1 MKRSRHYSR
10 GAHARNVVK
19 WGDGKNVEASLRGDS
34 EAVLCRVLDS
44 MANGVIAID
53 REGTIFVFND
63 AAARLLGVEKGKALG
78 RNLLSI
84 VPNSGLVNVLRT
96 GEAETG
102 RPQPVGARTVIA
114 NRAPMFRDG
123 ELIGA
128 VSVFQ
133 DVTEMEKMSRELDS
147 TRALVRTLEEVLSG
161 AGEWMVVVDV
171 NGIVTMISE
180 EYAEFNGTTVAD
192 AVGKHVTE
200 VVENTRMH
208 VVAKTGVAEIGERQ
222 TIHGRALIV
231 NRIPL
236 RDGDRVIGAY
246 GRVVFKT
253 VEQLR
258 ELASKM
264 NLLESKVKYYEEE
277 LTHLR
282 GARYTFGSIVGA
294 GPVITAAKEEAE
306 RASRTDSTVLL
317 RGETGTGKEL
327 FAHAIHAAGPR
338 RAGPFIKLNC
348 AAVPAELLESELF
361 GYEEGAFTGARR
373 GGEPGK
379 FELAAGGTL
388 FLDEIGDM
396 PLPMQAKLLR
406 VLQEKEVDRL
416 GGTGSRRLDLR
427 LIAATGR
434 NLEEMVGQGTFRADL
449 YYRVN
454 VIPIRIPPLREHSE
468 DLGAIAEAFLA
479 RLSADTGEPKR
490 RLSGELLEILR
501 AYPWHGNVRELQNGL
516 ERAVAMSPREVLRP
530 EHFPAHLLRFGHG
543 VRKGAIPVSAGA
555 DGEETPAIAPGSLA
569 SVKAE
574 AERSAIVSALAAAGG
589 NRTKAA
595 ELLRIHRVKL
605 HEKIKRFGIA
615 GPPGRNK

>member
-1 MKRSRHYSR
+1 
-10 GAHARNVVK
+10 
-19 WGDGKNVEASLRGDS
+19 LRGDS
-34 EAVLCRVLDS
+34 EAILCRVLDS

-78 RNLLSI
+78 KNLLSI

-147 TRALVRTLEEVLSG
+147 TRALARTLEEVLAG
-161 AGEWMVVVDV
+161 AGEWMVVVDA

-192 AVGKHVTE
+192 AVGKHVTQ
-200 VVENTRMH
+200 VIENTRMH
-208 VVAKTGVAEIGERQ
+208 VVAKTGVAEIGERM

-236 RDGDRVIGAY
+236 KDGDRVIGAY

-282 GARYTFGSIVGA
+282 GARYTFGSIVGTGA
-294 GPVITAAKEEAE
+294 AITAAKEEAE

-373 GGEPGK
+373 GGKPGK

-406 VLQEKEVDRL
+406 VLQEKEIDRL

-490 RLSGELLEILR
+490 RLSAELLDILR
-501 AYPWHGNVRELQNGL
+501 AHPWPGNVRELQNGL

-530 EHFPAHLLRFGHG
+530 EHFLSHLLRFEHG
-543 VRKGAIPVSAGA
+543 VRKEATPGAAEA
-555 DGEETPAIAPGSLA
+555 DGEETWAKAPGSLA

-574 AERSAIVSALAAAGG
+574 AERSAILSALAAVGG
-589 NRTKAA
+589 NRTRAA

-605 HEKIKRFGIA
+605 HEKIKRYGIA
-615 GPPGRNK
+615 GPPGPKK

>member
-1 MKRSRHYSR
+1 M
-10 GAHARNVVK
+10 
-19 WGDGKNVEASLRGDS
+19 RGDS
-34 EAVLCRVLDS
+34 EAILCRVLDS

-78 RNLLSI
+78 KNLLSI

-96 GEAETG
+96 GDAEAG

-147 TRALVRTLEEVLSG
+147 TRALARTLEEVLAG
-161 AGEWMVVVDV
+161 AGEWMVVVDA

-192 AVGKHVTE
+192 AVGKHVTQ
-200 VVENTRMH
+200 VIENTRMH
-208 VVAKTGVAEIGERQ
+208 VVAKTGVAEIGERM

-236 RDGDRVIGAY
+236 KDGDRVIGAY

-294 GPVITAAKEEAE
+294 GAAITAAKEEAE

-327 FAHAIHAAGPR
+327 FAHAIHAAGSR

-373 GGEPGK
+373 GGKPGK

-454 VIPIRIPPLREHSE
+454 VIPIRIPPLREHPE

-490 RLSGELLEILR
+490 RLSAELLEILR
-501 AYPWHGNVRELQNGL
+501 AHPWPGNVRELQNGL

-530 EHFPAHLLRFGHG
+530 EHFPAHLLRFAHG
-543 VRKGAIPVSAGA
+543 ARKEATPGTAVAE
-555 DGEETPAIAPGSLA
+555 GEETWARPPGSLA

-574 AERSAIVSALAAAGG
+574 AERSAILSALAAVGG

-605 HEKIKRFGIA
+605 HEKIRRYGIA
-615 GPPGRNK
+615 GPSAPEK

>member
-1 MKRSRHYSR
+1 MQ
-10 GAHARNVVK
+10 
-19 WGDGKNVEASLRGDS
+19 GDS
-34 EAVLCRVLDS
+34 EAILCRVIDS
-44 MANGVIAID
+44 MANGLIAID

-63 AAARLLGVEKGKALG
+63 AAERLLGMEKGKALG
-78 RNLLSI
+78 KNLLSI

-102 RPQPVGARTVIA
+102 RPQAVGARTVIA

-147 TRALVRTLEEVLSG
+147 TRALVRTLEEVLGG
-161 AGEWMVVVDV
+161 AGEWMVVVDA

-180 EYAEFNGTTVAD
+180 EYAKFNGTTVAD
-192 AVGKHVTE
+192 AVGKHATQVI
-200 VVENTRMH
+200 ENTRMH

-222 TIHGRALIV
+222 SIHGRSLIV

-236 RDGDRVIGAY
+236 KDGDRVIGAY

-282 GARYTFGSIVGA
+282 GARYTFASIVGA
-294 GPVITAAKEEAE
+294 GTAISAAKAEAE

-338 RAGPFIKLNC
+338 RVGPFIKLNC

-373 GGEPGK
+373 GGKPGK

-454 VIPIRIPPLREHSE
+454 VIPIRIPPLREHPE

-479 RLSADTGEPKR
+479 RLSADDGEPKR
-490 RLSGELLEILR
+490 RLSAELLGILR
-501 AYPWHGNVRELQNGL
+501 AYPWPGNVRELQNGL
-516 ERAVAMSPREVLRP
+516 ERAVAMSPREVLEP
-530 EHFPAHLLRFGHG
+530 EHFPAHLMRYAHG
-543 VRKGAIPVSAGA
+543 MWKVATPGAVEGGGEGRSAKS
-555 DGEETPAIAPGSLA
+555 PGSLA
-569 SVKAE
+569 AVKVE
-574 AERSAIVSALAAAGG
+574 AERSAILSALAAAGG

-595 ELLRIHRVKL
+595 EMLGIHRVKL
-605 HEKIKRFGIA
+605 HEKIKRYGIA
-615 GPPGRNK
+615 GSSGQKK

>member
-1 MKRSRHYSR
+1 
-10 GAHARNVVK
+10 
-19 WGDGKNVEASLRGDS
+19 
-34 EAVLCRVLDS
+34 
-44 MANGVIAID
+44 
-53 REGTIFVFND
+53 
-63 AAARLLGVEKGKALG
+63 
-78 RNLLSI
+78 
-84 VPNSGLVNVLRT
+84 
-96 GEAETG
+96 
-102 RPQPVGARTVIA
+102 
-114 NRAPMFRDG
+114 MFRDG

-147 TRALVRTLEEVLSG
+147 TRALVRTLEEVLAG
-161 AGEWMVVVDV
+161 AGEWMVVVDA

-180 EYAEFNGTTVAD
+180 EYAGFNRTTVAE
-192 AVGKHVTE
+192 AVGKHATE
-200 VVENTRMH
+200 VIENTRMH

-222 TIHGRALIV
+222 TIHGRSLIV

-236 RDGDRVIGAY
+236 KDGDRVIGAY

-282 GARYTFGSIVGA
+282 GARYTFASIVGA
-294 GPVITAAKEEAE
+294 GAAITAAKEEAE

-327 FAHAIHAAGPR
+327 FAHAIHAAGSR

-373 GGEPGK
+373 GGKPGK

-406 VLQEKEVDRL
+406 VLQEKEVDRV
-416 GGTGSRRLDLR
+416 GGTGSRRVDLR

-454 VIPIRIPPLREHSE
+454 VIPVRIPPLREHPE
-468 DLGAIAEAFLA
+468 DLEAIAEAFLA
-479 RLSADTGEPKR
+479 RLSADTGEPIR
-490 RLSGELLEILR
+490 RLSAEILDLLR
-501 AYPWHGNVRELQNGL
+501 AYPWPGNVRELQNGI

-530 EHFPAHLLRFGHG
+530 EHFPAHLLRFAHG
-543 VRKGAIPVSAGA
+543 ARKGTAPGSAEAG
-555 DGEETPAIAPGSLA
+555 GEEGWAKAPGSLA
-569 SVKAE
+569 SVKAD
-574 AERSAIVSALAAAGG
+574 AERSAILSALAAAGG
-589 NRTKAA
+589 NRTRAA

-605 HEKIKRFGIA
+605 HEKIKRYGITDA
-615 GPPGRNK
+615 PGRKK

>member
-1 MKRSRHYSR
+1 MPGHDLAFLDR
-10 GAHARNVVK
+10 
-19 WGDGKNVEASLRGDS
+19 L
-34 EAVLCRVLDS
+34 LDS
-44 MANGVIAID
+44 MASGLIAID
-53 REGTIFVFND
+53 REGTIRVFNE
-63 AAARLLGVEKGKALG
+63 AAARLLAVEKGQAIG
-78 RNLLSI
+78 RPLLSI
-84 VPNSGLVNVLRT
+84 VPNSGLVNVLRS
-96 GEAETG
+96 GAPERG
-102 RPQPVGARTVIA
+102 RPQPIGARTVIA
-114 NRAPMFRDG
+114 DRAPIFRDG
-123 ELIGA
+123 ALIGA

-147 TRALVRTLEEVLSG
+147 TRALVRTLEEVLAG
-161 AGEWMVVVDV
+161 AGEWMVVVDA
-171 NGIVTMISE
+171 NGFVTMISE
-180 EYAEFNGTTVAD
+180 EYAEFNGTTMAE
-192 AVGKHVTE
+192 AMGRHVTE
-200 VVENTRMH
+200 VIENTRMH
-208 VVAKTGVAEIGERQ
+208 VVVKTGAAEIGERQ
-222 TIHGRALIV
+222 TIRGRELIV

-236 RDGDRVIGAY
+236 KDGDRVIGAY

-294 GPVITAAKEEAE
+294 GAAITAAKEEAE

-338 RAGPFIKLNC
+338 RTGPFIKLNC

-361 GYEEGAFTGARR
+361 GYEEGAFTGARK
-373 GGEPGK
+373 GGKPGK

-416 GGTGSRRLDLR
+416 GGTGTRRIDLR

-434 NLEEMVGQGTFRADL
+434 NLEELVGQGTFRADL
-449 YYRVN
+449 YYRIN
-454 VIPIRIPPLREHSE
+454 VIPIRIPPLRERQE
-468 DLGAIAEAFLA
+468 DLRSLSEAFLA

-490 RLSGELLEILR
+490 RISAELLDILR
-501 AYPWHGNVRELQNGL
+501 AYPWPGNVRELQNGL
-516 ERAVAMSPREVLRP
+516 ERAVAMSPGEVLSP
-530 EHFPAHLLRFGHG
+530 EHFPAHLLRSAPGA
-543 VRKGAIPVSAGA
+543 RKEV
-555 DGEETPAIAPGSLA
+555 APGSLVA
-569 SVKAE
+569 IKAE
-574 AERSAIVSALAAAGG
+574 AERSAILSALAAVGG

-605 HEKIKRFGIA
+605 HEKIRRYGIA
-615 GPPGRNK
+615 GTSTPNK

>member
-1 MKRSRHYSR
+1 
-10 GAHARNVVK
+10 
-19 WGDGKNVEASLRGDS
+19 EAGLRGDN

-63 AAARLLGVEKGKALG
+63 AAARLLRVGKEDALG
-78 RNLLSI
+78 KRLLDI
-84 VPNSGLVNVLRT
+84 VPNSGLVSVLRT
-96 GEAETG
+96 GVPETG
-102 RPQPVGARTVIA
+102 RPQPIGARSVIA
-114 NRAPMFRDG
+114 DRAPIFRDG

-147 TRALVRTLEEVLSG
+147 TRALVRTLEEVLAG
-161 AGEWMVVVDV
+161 AGEWMVVVDS

-192 AVGKHVTE
+192 AVGKHATQVI
-200 VVENTRMH
+200 ENTRMH

-222 TIHGRALIV
+222 TIHGRSLIV

-236 RDGDRVIGAY
+236 KDGERVIGAY

-282 GARYTFGSIVGA
+282 GARYTFASIVGA
-294 GPVITAAKEEAE
+294 GASLSAAKREAE

-373 GGEPGK
+373 GGKPGK

-416 GGTGSRRLDLR
+416 GGTGSRRVDLR
-427 LIAATGR
+427 LIAATAH

-490 RLSGELLEILR
+490 RLSTELLEILR
-501 AYPWHGNVRELQNGL
+501 TYPWPGNVRELQNGL

-530 EHFPAHLLRFGHG
+530 EHFPAHLLRFGRG
-543 VRKGAIPVSAGA
+543 TRKVTIPGAAEA
-555 DGEETPAIAPGSLA
+555 DVEETSAIAPGSLA

-574 AERSAIVSALAAAGG
+574 AERSAILSALAAVGG

-605 HEKIKRFGIA
+605 HEKIKRYGIPGSS
-615 GPPGRNK
+615 GPKQ

>member
-1 MKRSRHYSR
+1 
-10 GAHARNVVK
+10 
-19 WGDGKNVEASLRGDS
+19 VEARVQGDS
-34 EAVLCRVLDS
+34 EAILCRVLDS

-78 RNLLSI
+78 KNLLSI

-161 AGEWMVVVDV
+161 AGEWMLVVDAH
-171 NGIVTMISE
+171 GIVTMISE
-180 EYAEFNGTTVAD
+180 EYAVFNGTTVAD
-192 AVGKHVTE
+192 AVGKHVTG

-294 GPVITAAKEEAE
+294 GAAITAAKEEAE

-327 FAHAIHAAGPR
+327 FAHAIHAAGSR

-348 AAVPAELLESELF
+348 AAVPSELLESELF

-373 GGEPGK
+373 GGKPGK

-416 GGTGSRRLDLR
+416 GGTGSLRVDLR
-427 LIAATGR
+427 LIAATAR
-434 NLEEMVGQGTFRADL
+434 NLEEMVGQGTFRPDL

-454 VIPIRIPPLREHSE
+454 VIPIRVPPLREHPE

-490 RLSGELLEILR
+490 RLSAELLDILR
-501 AYPWHGNVRELQNGL
+501 AYPWSGNVRELQNGL

-530 EHFPAHLLRFGHG
+530 EHFPVHLLRFAHG
-543 VRKGAIPVSAGA
+543 VRKGGTPGA
-555 DGEETPAIAPGSLA
+555 VEVDGEETSVKAPGSLA

-574 AERSAIVSALAAAGG
+574 AERSAILSALAAVGG
-589 NRTKAA
+589 NRTRAA

-605 HEKIKRFGIA
+605 HEKIKRYGIA
-615 GPPGRNK
+615 VPPGPKSNFSGTSNN

>member
-1 MKRSRHYSR
+1 M
-10 GAHARNVVK
+10 
-19 WGDGKNVEASLRGDS
+19 RGDS

-53 REGTIFVFND
+53 REGTIFVFNA
-63 AAARLLGVEKGKALG
+63 AAARLLGVGKEEAIG

-96 GEAETG
+96 GEPETG
-102 RPQPVGARTVIA
+102 RPQRIGARSVIA
-114 NRAPMFRDG
+114 DRAPIFHDG

-147 TRALVRTLEEVLSG
+147 TRALVRTLEEVLAG
-161 AGEWMVVVDV
+161 AGEWMVVVDA

-192 AVGKHVTE
+192 AVGKHVTQ
-200 VVENTRMH
+200 VIENTRMH
-208 VVAKTGVAEIGERQ
+208 AVVKTGTAEIGERM

-236 RDGDRVIGAY
+236 KDGDRVIGAY

-258 ELASKM
+258 ELATKM

-277 LTHLR
+277 LTNLR
-282 GARYTFGSIVGA
+282 GARYTFGSIVGVGDA
-294 GPVITAAKEEAE
+294 ITAAKAEAE

-327 FAHAIHAAGPR
+327 FAHAIHAAGSR

-348 AAVPAELLESELF
+348 AAVPAELFESELF

-373 GGEPGK
+373 GGKPGK

-416 GGTGSRRLDLR
+416 GGTGSRRLDFR
-427 LIAATGR
+427 LIAATAR

-454 VIPIRIPPLREHSE
+454 VIPVRIPPLREHSE
-468 DLGAIAEAFLA
+468 DLGAIAETFLA
-479 RLSADTGEPKR
+479 RLSTDTGEPKR
-490 RLSGELLEILR
+490 RLSGELLDILR
-501 AYPWHGNVRELQNGL
+501 AYPWPGNVRELQNGL

-530 EHFPAHLLRFGHG
+530 EQFPVHLLRFGHG
-543 VRKGAIPVSAGA
+543 VRREATPGGGETGRGNASA
-555 DGEETPAIAPGSLA
+555 DAPGSLA
-569 SVKAE
+569 SVKAD
-574 AERSAIVSALAAAGG
+574 AERSAILSALAAAGG
-589 NRTKAA
+589 NRTRAA
-595 ELLRIHRVKL
+595 EILRIHRVKL
-605 HEKIKRFGIA
+605 HEKIKRYGIA
-615 GPPGRNK
+615 GASGQEK

>member
-1 MKRSRHYSR
+1 
-10 GAHARNVVK
+10 
-19 WGDGKNVEASLRGDS
+19 LRGDS
-34 EAVLCRVLDS
+34 EAILGRVLDS

-53 REGTIFVFND
+53 REGAIIVFND
-63 AAARLLGVEKGKALG
+63 AAARLLGVGKEDALG
-78 RNLLSI
+78 RRLLDI
-84 VPNSGLVNVLRT
+84 VPNSGLVNVLRA
-96 GEAETG
+96 GAPETG
-102 RPQPVGARTVIA
+102 RPQPIGARSVIA
-114 NRAPMFRDG
+114 DRAPIFRDG

-147 TRALVRTLEEVLSG
+147 TRALVRTLEEVLAG
-161 AGEWMVVVDV
+161 AGEWMVVVDAS
-171 NGIVTMISE
+171 GIVTMISE
-180 EYAEFNGTTVAD
+180 EYAEFNGTTVAE

-200 VVENTRMH
+200 VIENTRMH
-208 VVAKTGVAEIGERQ
+208 TVVKTGTAEIGERM

-236 RDGDRVIGAY
+236 KDGDRIIGAY

-282 GARYTFGSIVGA
+282 GARYTFASIVGDGA
-294 GPVITAAKEEAE
+294 AFTAAKEEAE

-373 GGEPGK
+373 GGKPGK

-416 GGTGSRRLDLR
+416 GGTGSRRVDLR

-454 VIPIRIPPLREHSE
+454 VIPIRIPPLREHPE

-479 RLSADTGEPKR
+479 RLSADIGEPNR
-490 RLSGELLEILR
+490 RLSAEALEILR
-501 AYPWHGNVRELQNGL
+501 AYPWPGNVRELQNGL

-530 EHFPAHLLRFGHG
+530 EHFPAHLLRF
-543 VRKGAIPVSAGA
+543 
-555 DGEETPAIAPGSLA
+555 APGDPKQTTPGAAETDGGGTWAKAPESLA

-574 AERSAIVSALAAAGG
+574 AERSAILAALAAAGG
-589 NRTKAA
+589 NRTRAA

-605 HEKIKRFGIA
+605 HEKIKRYGIA
-615 GPPGRNK
+615 GPSGPKK

>member
-1 MKRSRHYSR
+1 
-10 GAHARNVVK
+10 
-19 WGDGKNVEASLRGDS
+19 
-34 EAVLCRVLDS
+34 

-78 RNLLSI
+78 KNLLSI

-96 GEAETG
+96 EEAETG

-147 TRALVRTLEEVLSG
+147 TRALVRTLEEVLAG
-161 AGEWMVVVDV
+161 AGEWMMVVDA

-192 AVGKHVTE
+192 AVGRHVTE

-208 VVAKTGVAEIGERQ
+208 VVARTGVAEIGERQ
-222 TIHGRALIV
+222 MIHGRALIV

-236 RDGDRVIGAY
+236 RDGDRIIGAY

-294 GPVITAAKEEAE
+294 GVAITSAKEEAE

-373 GGEPGK
+373 GGKPGK

-454 VIPIRIPPLREHSE
+454 VIPIRIPPLREHPE

-490 RLSGELLEILR
+490 RLSAELLDILR
-501 AYPWHGNVRELQNGL
+501 VYPWPGNVRELQNGL

-530 EHFPAHLLRFGHG
+530 EHFPAHLLRFVHG
-543 VRKGAIPVSAGA
+543 ARKEAIPGA
-555 DGEETPAIAPGSLA
+555 AETDGEVTSSKAPGSLA

-574 AERSAIVSALAAAGG
+574 AERSAILSALAAVGG
-589 NRTKAA
+589 NRTRAA

-605 HEKIKRFGIA
+605 HEKIKRYGIA
-615 GPPGRNK
+615 GPSVPEK

>member
-1 MKRSRHYSR
+1 LE
-10 GAHARNVVK
+10 GN
-19 WGDGKNVEASLRGDS
+19 S
-34 EAVLCRVLDS
+34 EAIPGRVLDA
-44 MANGVIAID
+44 MADGVIAID

-78 RNLLSI
+78 KRLLSI

-147 TRALVRTLEEVLSG
+147 TRALVRTLEEVLAG
-161 AGEWMVVVDV
+161 AGEWMVVVDA

-180 EYAEFNGTTVAD
+180 EYAGFNRTTVAE
-192 AVGKHVTE
+192 AVGKHATE
-200 VVENTRMH
+200 VIENTRMH

-222 TIHGRALIV
+222 TIHGRSLIV

-236 RDGDRVIGAY
+236 KDGDRVIGAY

-282 GARYTFGSIVGA
+282 GARYTFASIVGA
-294 GPVITAAKEEAE
+294 GAAITAAKEEAE

-327 FAHAIHAAGPR
+327 FAHAIHAAGSR

-361 GYEEGAFTGARR
+361 GYEEGAFTGARK
-373 GGEPGK
+373 GGKPGK

-406 VLQEKEVDRL
+406 VLQEKEVDRV
-416 GGTGSRRLDLR
+416 GGTGSRRVDLR

-454 VIPIRIPPLREHSE
+454 VIPVRIPPLREHPE
-468 DLGAIAEAFLA
+468 DLEAIAEAFLA
-479 RLSADTGEPKR
+479 RLSADTGEPIR
-490 RLSGELLEILR
+490 RLSGEILDLLR
-501 AYPWHGNVRELQNGL
+501 AYPWPGNVRELQNGL
-516 ERAVAMSPREVLRP
+516 ERAVAMSSREVLRP
-530 EHFPAHLLRFGHG
+530 EHFPAHLPRFAHG
-543 VRKGAIPVSAGA
+543 ARKEGTPGAVEAG
-555 DGEETPAIAPGSLA
+555 GEESWAKAPGSLA

-574 AERSAIVSALAAAGG
+574 AERSAILSALAAVGG
-589 NRTKAA
+589 NRTRAA

-605 HEKIKRFGIA
+605 HEKIKRYGIA
-615 GPPGRNK
+615 GPSGPKK

>member
-1 MKRSRHYSR
+1 MQ
-10 GAHARNVVK
+10 
-19 WGDGKNVEASLRGDS
+19 GDS
-34 EAVLCRVLDS
+34 EAIFRWVIDS

-53 REGTIFVFND
+53 REGTIFVFNP

-78 RNLLSI
+78 KSLLSI

-102 RPQPVGARTVIA
+102 RPQRVGARTVIA
-114 NRAPMFRDG
+114 DRAPMFRDG
-123 ELIGA
+123 EQIGA

-147 TRALVRTLEEVLSG
+147 TRALVRTLEEVLAG
-161 AGEWMVVVDV
+161 AGEWMVVVDA
-171 NGIVTMISE
+171 NGIVTMISR

-192 AVGKHVTE
+192 AVGKHATQVI
-200 VVENTRMH
+200 ENTRMH
-208 VVAKTGVAEIGERQ
+208 IVAKSGVAEFGERQ
-222 TIHGRALIV
+222 TIHGRSLIV

-236 RDGDRVIGAY
+236 QDGDRVIGAY

-264 NLLESKVKYYEEE
+264 DLLESKVKYYEEE

-282 GARYTFGSIVGA
+282 GARYTFASIVGA
-294 GPVITAAKEEAE
+294 GAAIAAAKEEAE

-327 FAHAIHAAGPR
+327 FAHSIHAAGTR

-361 GYEEGAFTGARR
+361 GYEEGAFTGARK
-373 GGEPGK
+373 GGKPGK

-406 VLQEKEVDRL
+406 VLQEKEVDRV
-416 GGTGSRRLDLR
+416 GGTGSRRVDLR
-427 LIAATGR
+427 LIAATAR

-454 VIPIRIPPLREHSE
+454 VIPIRIPPLRERSE

-479 RLSADTGEPKR
+479 RLSADTGERKR
-490 RLSGELLEILR
+490 RLSAELLDILR
-501 AYPWHGNVRELQNGL
+501 AYPWPGNVRELQNGL
-516 ERAVAMSPREVLRP
+516 ERAVAMSHGEVLRP
-530 EHFPAHLLRFGHG
+530 EHFPVNLLRLAHG
-543 VRKGAIPVSAGA
+543 GRTEWIPGTAEADAEERSAKG
-555 DGEETPAIAPGSLA
+555 PGSLA

-574 AERSAIVSALAAAGG
+574 AERSAILSALAAVGG

-605 HEKIKRFGIA
+605 HEKIKRHGIA
-615 GPPGRNK
+615 APSVPKK

>member
-1 MKRSRHYSR
+1 MKRCRHYSR

-236 RDGDRVIGAY
+236 KDGDRVIGAY

-373 GGEPGK
+373 GGKPGK

-490 RLSGELLEILR
+490 RLSGETLEILR
-501 AYPWHGNVRELQNGL
+501 AYPWPGNVRELQNGL

-574 AERSAIVSALAAAGG
+574 AERSAILSALAAAGG

>member
-1 MKRSRHYSR
+1 VN
-10 GAHARNVVK
+10 G
-19 WGDGKNVEASLRGDS
+19 EAILH
-34 EAVLCRVLDS
+34 RVLDS
-44 MANGVIAID
+44 MASGVIAID
-53 REGTIFVFND
+53 REGAIFIFND
-63 AAARLLGVEKGKALG
+63 AAERLLGVGKADALG
-78 RNLLSI
+78 KRLLDI
-84 VPNSGLVNVLRT
+84 VPNSGLVDVLRT
-96 GEAETG
+96 GAPETG
-102 RPQPVGARTVIA
+102 RPQAVGVRTVIA
-114 NRAPMFRDG
+114 NRAPMFRGG

-147 TRALVRTLEEVLSG
+147 TRALARTLEEVLAG
-161 AGEWMVVVDV
+161 AGEWMVVVDA
-171 NGIVTMISE
+171 NGTVTMISE
-180 EYAEFNGTTVAD
+180 EYAVFNGTTVAD
-192 AVGKHVTE
+192 AVGKHVTQ
-200 VVENTRMH
+200 VIENTRMH

-236 RDGDRVIGAY
+236 KDGDRIIGAY

-282 GARYTFGSIVGA
+282 GARYTFGSIVGSGA
-294 GPVITAAKEEAE
+294 AITAAKEEAE

-373 GGEPGK
+373 GGKPGK

-406 VLQEKEVDRL
+406 VLQEKEVDRV
-416 GGTGSRRLDLR
+416 GGTGSRRVDLR
-427 LIAATGR
+427 LISATGR

-454 VIPIRIPPLREHSE
+454 VIPIRIPPLRELSE
-468 DLGAIAEAFLA
+468 DMGAIADAFLA
-479 RLSADTGEPKR
+479 RLSADTGEPRR
-490 RLSGELLEILR
+490 RLSTDLLVLLR
-501 AYPWHGNVRELQNGL
+501 SCPWPGNVRELQNGL

-530 EHFPAHLLRFGHG
+530 EHFPPHLLRFAHG
-543 VRKGAIPVSAGA
+543 AGKAASAGTA
-555 DGEETPAIAPGSLA
+555 GPGGDEPSAKAPGSLA

-574 AERSAIVSALAAAGG
+574 AERSAILSALAAVGG

-605 HEKIKRFGIA
+605 HEKIKRYGIA
-615 GPPGRNK
+615 ALPGTKK

>member
-1 MKRSRHYSR
+1 M
-10 GAHARNVVK
+10 
-19 WGDGKNVEASLRGDS
+19 RGDS
-34 EAVLCRVLDS
+34 EAILCRVLDS

-78 RNLLSI
+78 KNLLSI

-96 GEAETG
+96 GDAEAG

-147 TRALVRTLEEVLSG
+147 TRALARTLEEVLAG
-161 AGEWMVVVDV
+161 AGEWMVVVDA

-192 AVGKHVTE
+192 AVGKHVTQ
-200 VVENTRMH
+200 VIENTRMH
-208 VVAKTGVAEIGERQ
+208 VVAKTGVAEIGERM

-236 RDGDRVIGAY
+236 KDGDRVIGAY

-294 GPVITAAKEEAE
+294 GAAITAAKAEAE

-327 FAHAIHAAGPR
+327 FAHAIHAAGSR

-373 GGEPGK
+373 GGKPGK

-454 VIPIRIPPLREHSE
+454 VIPIRIPPLREHPE

-490 RLSGELLEILR
+490 RLSAELLEILR
-501 AYPWHGNVRELQNGL
+501 AHPWPGNVRELQNGL

-530 EHFPAHLLRFGHG
+530 EHFPAHLLRFVHG
-543 VRKGAIPVSAGA
+543 VRKEATPGTAVAE
-555 DGEETPAIAPGSLA
+555 GEETWARPPGSLA

-574 AERSAIVSALAAAGG
+574 AERSAILSALAAVGG

-605 HEKIKRFGIA
+605 HEKIRRYGIA
-615 GPPGRNK
+615 GPSAPEK

>member
-1 MKRSRHYSR
+1 
-10 GAHARNVVK
+10 
-19 WGDGKNVEASLRGDS
+19 
-34 EAVLCRVLDS
+34 

-53 REGTIFVFND
+53 REGAIIVFND
-63 AAARLLGVEKGKALG
+63 AAARLLAVGKEDALG
-78 RNLLSI
+78 RRLLDI

-96 GEAETG
+96 GEPETG
-102 RPQPVGARTVIA
+102 RPQPIGARSVIA
-114 NRAPMFRDG
+114 DRAPIIRDG

-133 DVTEMEKMSRELDS
+133 DVTEMERMSRELDS
-147 TRALVRTLEEVLSG
+147 TRALVRTLEEVLAG
-161 AGEWMVVVDV
+161 AGEWMVVVDAG
-171 NGIVTMISE
+171 GIVTMISE
-180 EYAEFNGTTVAD
+180 EYAEFNGTTVGE
-192 AVGKHVTE
+192 AVGKHVTQ
-200 VVENTRMH
+200 VIENTRMH
-208 VVAKTGVAEIGERQ
+208 TVVKTGTAEIGERM

-236 RDGDRVIGAY
+236 KDGDRIVGAY

-282 GARYTFGSIVGA
+282 GARYTFASIVGA
-294 GPVITAAKEEAE
+294 GAAITAAKEEAE

-348 AAVPAELLESELF
+348 AAVPADLLESELF

-373 GGEPGK
+373 GGKPGK

-416 GGTGSRRLDLR
+416 GGTGSRRVDLR

-454 VIPIRIPPLREHSE
+454 VIPIRIPPLREHPE
-468 DLGAIAEAFLA
+468 DLDAIAEAFLA
-479 RLSADTGEPKR
+479 RLSADIGEPKR
-490 RLSGELLEILR
+490 RLSAGLLDILR
-501 AYPWHGNVRELQNGL
+501 AYPWPGNVRELQNGL

-530 EHFPAHLLRFGHG
+530 EHFPAHLIRFEHG
-543 VRKGAIPVSAGA
+543 ARTEKTPGAAEAEGQERPSKS
-555 DGEETPAIAPGSLA
+555 PGSLA

-574 AERSAIVSALAAAGG
+574 AERSAILSALAAAGG
-589 NRTKAA
+589 NRTRAA
-595 ELLRIHRVKL
+595 ELLGIHRVKL
-605 HEKIKRFGIA
+605 HEKIKRHGIA
-615 GPPGRNK
+615 GPSGPKK

>member
-1 MKRSRHYSR
+1 MQ
-10 GAHARNVVK
+10 A
-19 WGDGKNVEASLRGDS
+19 DGEAMLN
-34 EAVLCRVLDS
+34 RVLDS

-53 REGTIFVFND
+53 REGMIFVFND
-63 AAARLLGVEKGKALG
+63 AAARLLGVGKEDALG
-78 RNLLSI
+78 KRLLDI

-96 GEAETG
+96 GAPETG
-102 RPQPVGARTVIA
+102 RPQRIGARAVIA
-114 NRAPMFRDG
+114 DRAPIFRDG

-147 TRALVRTLEEVLSG
+147 TRALARTLEEVLAG
-161 AGEWMVVVDV
+161 AGEWMVVVDA
-171 NGIVTMISE
+171 NGFVTMISE

-192 AVGKHVTE
+192 AVGKHVTQ
-200 VVENTRMH
+200 VIENTRMH
-208 VVAKTGVAEIGERQ
+208 DVVKTGTAEIGERM
-222 TIHGRALIV
+222 TIRGRALIV

-236 RDGDRVIGAY
+236 KDGDRVIGAY

-282 GARYTFGSIVGA
+282 GARYTFGSIIGD
-294 GPVITAAKEEAE
+294 GPAITAAKEEAE

-373 GGEPGK
+373 GGKPGK

-427 LIAATGR
+427 LIAATAR
-434 NLEEMVGQGTFRADL
+434 NLEEMVGQGAFRADL

-490 RLSGELLEILR
+490 RLSGELLEFLR
-501 AYPWHGNVRELQNGL
+501 AYPWPGNVRELQNGL

-543 VRKGAIPVSAGA
+543 VRKESTPAPAGM
-555 DGEETPAIAPGSLA
+555 DGEEASAKSPGSLVA
-569 SVKAE
+569 VKAE
-574 AERSAIVSALAAAGG
+574 AERSAILSALAAAGG
-589 NRTKAA
+589 NRTRAA
-595 ELLRIHRVKL
+595 ELLGIHRVKL
-605 HEKIKRFGIA
+605 HEKIKRHGIA
-615 GPPGRNK
+615 GPSGQKK

>member
-1 MKRSRHYSR
+1 
-10 GAHARNVVK
+10 VQ
-19 WGDGKNVEASLRGDS
+19 GDS
-34 EAVLCRVLDS
+34 EAILCRVLDA

-53 REGTIFVFND
+53 GDGTIFVFND

-78 RNLLSI
+78 KSLVSI

-114 NRAPMFRDG
+114 NRAPIFRDG

-133 DVTEMEKMSRELDS
+133 DVTEMERMSRELDS

-161 AGEWMVVVDV
+161 AGEWMVVVDA

-180 EYAEFNGTTVAD
+180 EYAGFNGTTVAE

-200 VVENTRMH
+200 VIENTRMH
-208 VVAKTGVAEIGERQ
+208 VVAKTGAAEIGERQ
-222 TIHGRALIV
+222 TIHGRSLIV

-236 RDGDRVIGAY
+236 KDGDRVIGAY

-282 GARYTFGSIVGA
+282 GARYTFASIVGRGA
-294 GPVITAAKEEAE
+294 AITAAKEEAE

-338 RAGPFIKLNC
+338 RVGPFIKLNC

-373 GGEPGK
+373 GGKPGK

-416 GGTGSRRLDLR
+416 GGAGSRRVDLR

-454 VIPIRIPPLREHSE
+454 VIPVRIPPLREHPE

-490 RLSGELLEILR
+490 RLSAELLELLR
-501 AYPWHGNVRELQNGL
+501 AYPWPGNVRELQNGI
-516 ERAVAMSPREVLRP
+516 ERAVAMSPREELRP
-530 EHFPAHLLRFGHG
+530 EYFPANLLRFTHG
-543 VRKGAIPVSAGA
+543 AWKEAPPGATEAS
-555 DGEETPAIAPGSLA
+555 GEEPWAGIPGSLA
-569 SVKAE
+569 SVKAG
-574 AERSAIVSALAAAGG
+574 AERSAILSALEAVGG
-589 NRTKAA
+589 NRTRAA

-605 HEKIKRFGIA
+605 HEKIKRYGIT
-615 GPPGRNK
+615 GPPAPKK